1 MSNVIKNYLAAEER
15 MLLFS
20 IVFLCRDNTDAD
32 YRRDRSYKF
41 NLNSYKNKLA
51 VGLLICNLVK
61 RSYYH
66 SSA

>member
-51 VGLLICNLVK
+51 VGLLI
-61 RSYYH
+61 
-66 SSA
+66 